1 MKTTII
7 CLLSVF
13 SLAFA
18 EPAKPVGDLKG
29 GRMLEAAGLRA
40 EFFIQAD
47 RRATVT
53 FVDAAGKAVPSAG
66 RAVTVKVD
74 GKDAVL
80 EAQPNGFITKE
91 PLPTKE
97 PAPIVVQ
104 VRAEAGAKPVNFRI
118 TLNTAHCGGCKRAEY
133 GCTCDH

>member
-66 RAVTVKVD
+66 RIVTVKVD

-80 EAQPNGFITKE
+80 EAQPNG
-91 PLPTKE
+91 
-97 PAPIVVQ
+97 
-104 VRAEAGAKPVNFRI
+104 GARPVNFRI